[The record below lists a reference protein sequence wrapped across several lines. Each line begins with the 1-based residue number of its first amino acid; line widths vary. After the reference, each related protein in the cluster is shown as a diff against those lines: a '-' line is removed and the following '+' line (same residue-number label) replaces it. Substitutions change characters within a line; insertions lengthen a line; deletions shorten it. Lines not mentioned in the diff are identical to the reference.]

1 MCSHMWIPFLAAGG
15 RSTCKCFPYSRGQ
28 GAGKQSGHS
37 LTVTTFSCM
46 RRLSM
51 QIKQVRKLQVSGMAK
66 GGSLFQFTVQAAGET
81 YELAATTQQE
91 RRRSAAGRE

>member
-15 RSTCKCFPYSRGQ
+15 RSTCKCSLYSRGQ
-28 GAGKQSGHS
+28 GAGKQSG

-51 QIKQVRKLQVSGMAK
+51 QIKQVRKLQVSGTAK